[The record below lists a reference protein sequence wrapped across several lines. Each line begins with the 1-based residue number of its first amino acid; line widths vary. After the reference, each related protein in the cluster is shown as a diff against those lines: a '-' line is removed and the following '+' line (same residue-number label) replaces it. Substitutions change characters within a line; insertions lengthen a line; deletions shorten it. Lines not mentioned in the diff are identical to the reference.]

1 MATQV
6 GLPPELLE
14 LIFSHDLDQASLHA
28 CTIVSRL
35 WYSASIAKLYY
46 SPVITGKDY
55 DAFIRSVCPSINA
68 HIRHNGLAEL
78 VRTLDMS
85 RLVHTGSK
93 SLTARLLGRLKGGLE
108 VFIAPQASFAYV
120 LSPPRFIV

>member
-6 GLPPELLE
+6 GLPLEVLE

-28 CTIVSRL
+28 CAIVSRL

-46 SPVITGKDY
+46 SPVITGKNY

-85 RLVHTGSK
+85 RLVHNGSK

-108 VFIAPQASFAYV
+108 VFIAPQASFA
-120 LSPPRFIV
+120 